1 MDGEGFCFF
10 STPIGACAIA
20 WRGEAIVA
28 VQLPE
33 ETEQRARARMQRRLA
48 SMAEAPP
55 PAFVQAIIARVRALL
70 EGERDPLLDVPLDME
85 GVPPFNQRVYEIARA
100 IPPGRTLTYGEVATQ
115 LGDPGSARAVGQALG
130 HNPFAPIVP
139 CHRILAAGGQGG
151 GFSANGGVATKLRML
166 QIERARFGAAPGLF
180 DDQPA

>member
-10 STPIGACAIA
+10 ETHIGVCAIA
-20 WRGEAIVA
+20 WRGQAIIA

-33 ETEQRARARMQRRLA
+33 ETPQRTRARMQRRA
-48 SMAEAPP
+48 DATAQAPP
-55 PAFVQAIIARVRALL
+55 PPHVRAIIERVKALL
-70 EGERDPLLDVPLDME
+70 EGERDGMLDVPLDMQ
-85 GVPPFNQRVYEIARA
+85 GVPPFHQRVYEIARA
-100 IPPGRTLTYGEVATQ
+100 IPPGRTLTYGEVATK

-139 CHRILAAGGQGG
+139 CHRVLAADGQGG